1 MFSGIARVK
10 EYFKNDKIFIFKT
23 CVNLIRELKT
33 YRWGKGDLP
42 IKRDDHCVDEL
53 RYFIM
58 TRPTGE
64 KPKSAQSEIAKDKQR
79 LAKRL
84 RRSKGL

>member
-1 MFSGIARVK
+1 MCSS
-10 EYFKNDKIFIFKT
+10 DL
-23 CVNLIRELKT
+23 VNLIRELKS

-58 TRPTGE
+58 TRP
-64 KPKSAQSEIAKDKQR
+64 KSAKPIERLSEIAKDKQK

-84 RRSKGL
+84 RRSKM

>member
-1 MFSGIARVK
+1 M
-10 EYFKNDKIFIFKT
+10 
-23 CVNLIRELKT
+23 NLIRELKT

-58 TRPTGE
+58 SRPSGE
-64 KPKSAQSEIAKDKQR
+64 RIKEKQSEIAKDKQR

-84 RRSKGL
+84 GRSKSL